1 MRFAAQN
8 RRARGAL
15 KLWSLCAV
23 LDLALAGCGP
33 MHGRPGPGV
42 DVARPEDVLSFN
54 TLFKSNCAACHGD
67 SGRDGAA
74 IMLAN
79 PVYIEM
85 GKDHL
90 REVIAKGRAGYLMPA
105 FAKSAGGMLTDQQ
118 VDVLAQGIVQQW
130 GDAKALGGQTPPPF
144 ATTLHGDAAHGLEAY
159 GVFCARC
166 HGPNGAGGA
175 AEAKIDAGRSGS
187 GKPGSLVDPS
197 FLALFSDQYL
207 RSLIIA
213 GRPDQGMPDWRTD
226 AAQPM
231 TDQQVTDIVAWIASK
246 RVATPGQPYP
256 QHP

>member
-1 MRFAAQN
+1 MRRANQN
-8 RRARGAL
+8 RPAFGAL
-15 KLWSLCAV
+15 KLWAVCAA
-23 LDLALAGCGP
+23 LDLALAGCGQ

-42 DVARPEDVLSFN
+42 KAERPEEVLSFGA
-54 TLFKSNCAACHGD
+54 LYKGNCAACHGD
-67 SGRDGAA
+67 NGRDGAS

-79 PVYIEM
+79 PAYIEM
-85 GKDHL
+85 AKDHL
-90 REVIAKGRAGYLMPA
+90 RDVIAKGRPGYLMPA

-130 GDAKALGGQTPPPF
+130 GDANALGGKRPPPF
-144 ATTLHGDAAHGLEAY
+144 ATTLQGDAAHGIEAY
-159 GVFCARC
+159 GEFCASC

-175 AEAKIDAGRSGS
+175 AEARIDAGRSGS

-207 RSLIIA
+207 RSVIIA
-213 GRPDQGMPDWRTD
+213 GRPDQGMPDWRSD

-231 TDQQVTDIVAWIASK
+231 TDQQVTDIVAWLAAK